1 MGIARDI
8 APCADGRRKGLHPIQ
23 NQNRRRTRSAVAL
36 HCSLRRDPGC
46 GGDTALACNESLAA
60 RTHAGHGD
68 FMVVHRTTS
77 DVLEQADA
85 LPFWTQDYTQLS
97 KGEFAGAVNSVSRC
111 GLQLFCETMNRS
123 VDEAACAPADSYVIG
138 LPTLVEGEASWGL
151 LPIDARSLLTLD
163 KNSEL
168 LFRTS
173 TRSELAA
180 AVIPAGCLERY
191 AEQIEGIDLRKAIG
205 SVKPAECMAPEISAR
220 LKAVLVEGLKR
231 FGEDPQG
238 EDELAWR
245 HFEDELL
252 ATCMQALTRGR
263 TEGARHQEH
272 RIHRYIVNRVR
283 EATLAS
289 PGYPPTISDLCL
301 QLRVSRRTLNHAFM
315 RVLGITP
322 VAYMRNI
329 RLHRV
334 RAQLQGTPEQVV
346 TIASVAGKWG
356 FWHMSL
362 FSRYY
367 RELFGELPMAT
378 LNRARS
384 VRTEG
389 WRQ

>member
-1 MGIARDI
+1 MAY
-8 APCADGRRKGLHPIQ
+8 
-23 NQNRRRTRSAVAL
+23 
-36 HCSLRRDPGC
+36 
-46 GGDTALACNESLAA
+46 NESLAA
-60 RTHAGHGD
+60 RNDTGPGD
-68 FMVVHRTTS
+68 LMVVHRTTS

-85 LPFWTQDYTQLS
+85 LPFWKQDYTQLS
-97 KGEFAGAVNSVSRC
+97 KGEFAGAVKSVSRR
-111 GLQLFCETMNRS
+111 GLQLFRENMNRS
-123 VDEAACAPADSYVIG
+123 VDEVACAPADSYVIG
-138 LPTLVEGEASWGL
+138 LPTVVEGEASWGL
-151 LPIDARSLLTLD
+151 LPIDACSLLTLD

-173 TRSELAA
+173 TRSEIAA
-180 AVIPAGCLERY
+180 AVIPAECLERY
-191 AEQIEGIDLRKAIG
+191 ADEVEGTDLRKALE
-205 SVKPAECMAPEISAR
+205 SVKPAERMSPEISAR
-220 LKAVLVEGLKR
+220 LKAVLVEGLDR

-238 EDELAWR
+238 EDAQAWH

-252 ATCMQALTRGR
+252 ASCMEALARGR
-263 TEGARHQEH
+263 ADGAKQHEH

-322 VAYMRNI
+322 VTYMRNI

-334 RAQLQGTPEQVV
+334 RAQLQGTPEQIG
-346 TIASVAGKWG
+346 TIASLAAKWG

-384 VRTEG
+384 MRTEG

>member
-1 MGIARDI
+1 
-8 APCADGRRKGLHPIQ
+8 L
-23 NQNRRRTRSAVAL
+23 SY
-36 HCSLRRDPGC
+36 
-46 GGDTALACNESLAA
+46 NESLAA
-60 RTHAGHGD
+60 RGHTGPGD
-68 FMVVHRTTS
+68 LMVVQRTTS

-85 LPFWTQDYTQLS
+85 LPFWKQDYTQLS
-97 KGEFAGAVNSVSRC
+97 KGEFAGAVNSVSRR
-111 GLQLFCETMNRS
+111 GLQLFRETMNRS
-123 VDEAACAPADSYVIG
+123 VDEVASAPADSYVIG
-138 LPTLVEGEASWGL
+138 LPTVVEGEASWGL
-151 LPIDARSLLTLD
+151 LPIDACSLLTLD

-173 TRSELAA
+173 TRSEIAA
-180 AVIPAGCLERY
+180 VVIPAECLERY
-191 AEQIEGIDLRKAIG
+191 AEQVEGTDLRKTLE
-205 SVKPAECMAPEISAR
+205 SVKPAECMCPEISAR

-231 FGEDPQG
+231 FGEDPLD
-238 EDELAWR
+238 EDEHEQAWH

-252 ATCMQALTRGR
+252 ASCMQALTRGR
-263 TEGARHQEH
+263 ADGAKHQEH

-283 EATLAS
+283 DATLAS

-301 QLRVSRRTLNHAFM
+301 QLRVSRRTLNHAFI

-334 RAQLQGTPEQVV
+334 RAQLQGAPEQIG

-367 RELFGELPMAT
+367 RELFGELPMGT

-384 VRTEG
+384 MRTEG